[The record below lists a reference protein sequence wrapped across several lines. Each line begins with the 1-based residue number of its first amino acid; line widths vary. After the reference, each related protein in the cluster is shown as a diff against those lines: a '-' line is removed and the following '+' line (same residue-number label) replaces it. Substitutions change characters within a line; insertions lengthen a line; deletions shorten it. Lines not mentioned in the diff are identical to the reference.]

1 MRGLLFVN
9 PNSGKDEP
17 TVDELTSAAGVL
29 DVGVHV
35 LEEKDDL
42 GELARNADAEVLGM
56 AGGDGSLA
64 AVAQAAIERD
74 LPFVCIPWGTRNHFA
89 RDVGLDGD
97 NPLQAL
103 VAFRD
108 GVERRID
115 VGRVGEQVFLNNI
128 SLGNYARLVH
138 RRERRRQRRETFARL
153 RALAISLRD
162 RRRTEPFVIDGQPV
176 RATVVLVANNE
187 YKLDLFSIGERERLD
202 EGTLAIYAA
211 NGLRRLRWTE
221 RKTPHLRIE
230 TRHRSA
236 RAAIDGEP
244 AQLESPLELRI
255 EPGALR
261 LLVPAGEQHQEE
273 DASSGSSHDQ

>member
-1 MRGLLFVN
+1 MRGVLFVN

-17 TVDELTSAAGVL
+17 TVDELTSAARAL
-29 DVGVHV
+29 DVSVHV
-35 LEEKDDL
+35 LEEDDDL

-89 RDVGLDGD
+89 GDVGLDGD

-103 VAFRD
+103 EAFRD
-108 GVERRID
+108 GVERRVD

-153 RALAISLRD
+153 RALLLSLRD
-162 RRRTEPFVIDGQPV
+162 HRRTERFVIDGQRV
-176 RATVVLVANNE
+176 RASVVLVANNE
-187 YKLDLFSIGERERLD
+187 YKLDVFSIGERERVD
-202 EGTLAIYAA
+202 AGTLAIYAA
-211 NGLRRLRWTE
+211 QGLRRLRWTE
-221 RKTPHLRIE
+221 RKAAHVRIE
-230 TRHRSA
+230 IRRNTA
-236 RAAIDGEP
+236 RVAIDGEP
-244 AQLESPLELRI
+244 THLDSPLELRVD
-255 EPGALR
+255 PGALR
-261 LLVPAGEQHQEE
+261 LLVPAGEQQQE
-273 DASSGSSHDQ
+273 DGSSSSSQNQ

>member
-1 MRGLLFVN
+1 MRGVLFVN
-9 PNSGKDEP
+9 PNSGKGEP
-17 TVDELTSAAGVL
+17 TVDELVSAAGVL
-29 DVGVHV
+29 DVGVQV

-42 GELARNADAEVLGM
+42 GELARNADAAVLGM

-89 RDVGLDGD
+89 RDVGLDVD

-108 GVERRID
+108 GVERLVD
-115 VGRVGEQVFLNNI
+115 VGRVGEQVFLNNV

-138 RRERRRQRRETFARL
+138 RRERRRQRGETFARL
-153 RALAISLRD
+153 RAFANSLRD

-187 YKLDLFSIGERERLD
+187 YKLDLFSIGERQRLD

-211 NGLRRLRWTE
+211 NGLRRLSWTE

-244 AQLESPLELRI
+244 AQLESPLELRVD
-255 EPGALR
+255 PGALR
-261 LLVPAGEQHQEE
+261 LLVPREGQDPEAA
-273 DASSGSSHDQ
+273 ASR

>member
-1 MRGLLFVN
+1 MRGVLFVN
-9 PNSGKDEP
+9 PNSGKGEP
-17 TVDELTSAAGVL
+17 TVDELVSAAGVL
-29 DVGVHV
+29 DVGVQV

-42 GELARNADAEVLGM
+42 GELARNADAAVLGM

-103 VAFRD
+103 EAFRD
-108 GVERRID
+108 GVERRVD
-115 VGRVGEQVFLNNI
+115 VGRVGEQVFLNNV

-187 YKLDLFSIGERERLD
+187 YKLDLFSIGERQRLD

-211 NGLRRLRWTE
+211 NGLRRLSWTE

-244 AQLESPLELRI
+244 AQLESPLELRVD
-255 EPGALR
+255 PGALR
-261 LLVPAGEQHQEE
+261 LLVPREGQDPEAA
-273 DASSGSSHDQ
+273 ASR